1 MVVEV
6 CGELPW
12 RKNLH
17 GSLDPP
23 YLVEN
28 VKKME
33 ERESGA
39 EERERE

>member
-1 MVVEV
+1 MV
-6 CGELPW
+6 GSHGG
-12 RKNLH
+12 KNLH

-33 ERESGA
+33 ERESWA
-39 EERERE
+39 EERERGIEGIL